1 MAKAGT
7 DPEGIAYLAPDLFQP
22 LVNFVLTNE
31 IAEPKPQEFLLQGEK
46 REMLFGDHRLFGV
59 GAEQENNALRP
70 FQVVENWQNLRG
82 KKFKDTYNFDV
93 RQFLWIPPTS
103 SLFSLTSVRLK
114 IE

>member
-1 MAKAGT
+1 
-7 DPEGIAYLAPDLFQP
+7 
-22 LVNFVLTNE
+22 
-31 IAEPKPQEFLLQGEK
+31 
-46 REMLFGDHRLFGV
+46 MLFGDHRLFGV

-103 SLFSLTSVRLK
+103 SLFSLLSKIASSLTK
-114 IE
+114 IENSLSRWKTWLRRCLEDAV